1 MSALLL
7 QFWPYIAA
15 AGAALIGIWRLYAT
29 GKSAGINQE
38 KAKEAA
44 ARERDLDAIKR
55 AAGAR
60 PSGSVEDDPN
70 NRDRI

>member
-29 GKSAGINQE
+29 GKSAGVNQQ
-38 KAKEAA
+38 KAKEAK
-44 ARERDLDAIKR
+44 ARDEDLDRIKR
-55 AAGAR
+55 AADAR
-60 PSGSVEDDPN
+60 PIGLPSDDPN
-70 NRDRI
+70 NRDR